1 MAISFNQEKEENKE
15 KKGIS
20 IPFWAILL
28 IIFLVMVGVVVYF
41 VFFQKVPESE
51 ITSQKSG
58 LTQEDLTKLEEI
70 LNKIEEPMFQELSPS
85 FPAFSLEAP
94 SVPPEKVGRQNPFAP
109 VQ

>member
-1 MAISFNQEKEENKE
+1 MAISFNQENQEKE

-28 IIFLVMVGVVVYF
+28 IIFLVIVGVVVYF
-41 VFFQKVPESE
+41 VFFQKVSESE

-70 LNKIEEPMFQELSPS
+70 LNKIEEPAFQELSSSLPV
-85 FPAFSLEAP
+85 FSVEAP
-94 SVPPEKVGRQNPFAP
+94 SVPPEKAGRQNPFAP